1 MRYWSTD
8 YYPSLVRN
16 ALQAAPCLYSL
27 EWVRVGTP
35 TTPNAHVR
43 GMLKL
48 RWDAIRLLLWFYNE
62 MILPP
67 QGTFVVLETWST
79 VITGE
84 MLEAS
89 GEWRPEMQLNILQWA
104 EKKPY
109 NT

>member
-1 MRYWSTD
+1 M
-8 YYPSLVRN
+8 PSRQLHACTAWN
-16 ALQAAPCLYSL
+16 GSGWAL
-27 EWVRVGTP
+27 P

-79 VITGE
+79 VITGG